1 MIRRNWLLPGLVLAV
16 LAAGCTQS
24 HKRTVPPAPVYEKGQ
39 QVGVA
44 VPSEGSAAGIETAG
58 VSGPQVSLG
67 GAVGTGQAV
76 PKPEIAAPRP
86 ASEAASQV
94 QPTASPAAAQLAY
107 VPPPQPPATSVA
119 PMSGAA
125 KSLVSQADAK
135 YLAGDLT
142 GAASLLERAVRVEPR
157 HPLPWNRLARVRLA
171 QSSFGLAE
179 ELAKKSNALAGGDKA
194 LQRDNWQMISEARR
208 AQGNP
213 EGASAAMDTAN
224 NLR

>member
-1 MIRRNWLLPGLVLAV
+1 MIRSNWLLPVLVPAM

-24 HKRTVPPAPVYEKGQ
+24 HKRTAPPAPVYEKGR

-44 VPSEGSAAGIETAG
+44 VPSEEPAGIETAG
-58 VSGPQVSLG
+58 ISGPQVSVG

-76 PKPEIAAPRP
+76 PRPEMAAPPP
-86 ASEAASQV
+86 AADSASQV
-94 QPTASPAAAQLAY
+94 QPTASAAGGQLAY
-107 VPPPQPPATSVA
+107 VPPAQPPATSVT
-119 PMSGAA
+119 PMSGAV

-157 HPLPWNRLARVRLA
+157 HPLPWNRLSRVRLA

-179 ELAKKSNALAGGDKA
+179 ELAKKSNALAGGDRA

-213 EGASAAMDTAN
+213 EGARAAMDAAN
-224 NLR
+224 SLR

>member
-1 MIRRNWLLPGLVLAV
+1 MIRCHWLLPVLIPAV
-16 LAAGCTQS
+16 FAAGCTQTQ
-24 HKRTVPPAPVYEKGQ
+24 KRTAPPAPVYEKGR

-44 VPSEGSAAGIETAG
+44 VPSEESAGIETAG

-67 GAVGTGQAV
+67 GSVGAGQTVPQPEMAASRPPADAASLPRSTAPGTG
-76 PKPEIAAPRP
+76 
-86 ASEAASQV
+86 
-94 QPTASPAAAQLAY
+94 AQLAY
-107 VPPPQPPATSVA
+107 VPPAQPPATSVA
-119 PMSGAA
+119 PMGGAV

-179 ELAKKSNALAGGDKA
+179 ELAKKSNALAGGDRA

-213 EGASAAMDTAN
+213 EGARAAMDLAN
-224 NLR
+224 SLR